1 MTDPPPASQPSGHYS
16 VVHLPDHWYVLCLS
30 RELKAKPISRTLQGT
45 PLVLFR
51 DGAGRA
57 AALLDRCPHR
67 NVPLS
72 LGRMQGGNLECAY
85 HGWQFAADGACQAV
99 PGLCADTGSR
109 RAPATHFAVREQ
121 QGLVWVY
128 GSPEVE
134 PTTVPEELTTPGQ
147 KGYLTVYE
155 VVEAQ
160 GSLHAVIEN
169 ALDVPHTAFLH
180 RGLFRG
186 NSVRNRITARVTRT
200 AHSVQAEYIG
210 EPRPAGLVGWLLA
223 PGGGTVIHYD
233 RFLLPSIAQV
243 EYRLGD
249 SNHILV
255 TAFCTPVSD
264 FVTRIHA
271 VVSLKLR
278 VPAWLL
284 RPVLTPVALGIFAQD
299 SRILA
304 AQTGSIRRFG
314 GERFAAT
321 EVDILGQQIWRLM
334 RRAERG
340 QAAEAESEDADGDAG
355 SDAAWC
361 REISLEV

>member
-1 MTDPPPASQPSGHYS
+1 
-16 VVHLPDHWYVLCLS
+16 
-30 RELKAKPISRTLQGT
+30 
-45 PLVLFR
+45 
-51 DGAGRA
+51 
-57 AALLDRCPHR
+57 
-67 NVPLS
+67 
-72 LGRMQGGNLECAY
+72 
-85 HGWQFAADGACQAV
+85 
-99 PGLCADTGSR
+99 
-109 RAPATHFAVREQ
+109 
-121 QGLVWVY
+121 
-128 GSPEVE
+128 
-134 PTTVPEELTTPGQ
+134 
-147 KGYLTVYE
+147 